1 MMAIMVIK
9 FSVIPLRILHFN
21 RTFGMQHKFSIYDF
35 MSFYNNSIWEVIS
48 KQILLGNQLN
58 ESQKLSVKSET
69 SEEPSG
75 LCYFMSS

>member
-1 MMAIMVIK
+1 MAIMVIK
-9 FSVIPLRILHFN
+9 FNVIPLRILHFN
-21 RTFGMQHKFSIYDF
+21 RTFGMQHKFSIYGL

-58 ESQKLSVKSET
+58 ESQKLNVKSET

-75 LCYFMSS
+75 LCYLMSS